1 MGTPR
6 ERAVYSPGT
15 LSLGGHVAELG
26 LQSL

>member
-6 ERAVYSPGT
+6 EHAVYSRGA